1 MSKSLK
7 TPLSGEYCK
16 FAANSFV
23 STNCKGLICCLSA
36 AFSLTLWIVGSKCE
50 VMGSSKLKVDSI
62 NCSNRL
68 IGKRYCK
75 YGNYGKYGNYIKQII
90 NFRNEFEA

>member
-1 MSKSLK
+1 
-7 TPLSGEYCK
+7 
-16 FAANSFV
+16 
-23 STNCKGLICCLSA
+23 
-36 AFSLTLWIVGSKCE
+36 
-50 VMGSSKLKVDSI
+50 MGSSKLKVDSI